1 MADAQPTHSMFFVRQ
16 LGPLHRHGSQ
26 SGTSGVTSRKGVWRE
41 CHVDMQRCRLASD
54 NKHGQRD
61 LFVDV
66 LVNNTAGSL
75 LQMLVPPQSSCGGY
89 VPAVLAPDPL
99 AVMLADAGALA
110 VLCEQS
116 LLRRLCCRKARRASV
131 ATNCFEESGSV
142 QKR

>member
-1 MADAQPTHSMFFVRQ
+1 
-16 LGPLHRHGSQ
+16 
-26 SGTSGVTSRKGVWRE
+26 
-41 CHVDMQRCRLASD
+41 MQRCRLASD

-110 VLCEQS
+110 PAAVMLQKSPSGERGHE
-116 LLRRLCCRKARRASV
+116 LLLGAG
-131 ATNCFEESGSV
+131 SG
-142 QKR
+142 